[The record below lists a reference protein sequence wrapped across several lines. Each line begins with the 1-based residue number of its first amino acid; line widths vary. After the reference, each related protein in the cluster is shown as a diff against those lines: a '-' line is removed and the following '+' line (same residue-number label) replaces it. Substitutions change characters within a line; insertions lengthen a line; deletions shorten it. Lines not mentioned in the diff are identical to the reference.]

1 MVWPDLRC
9 APVVDLGNRHPLDES
24 RYIQG
29 KCKLVHKRRCIRA
42 LSETKRTEPAAATLR
57 PASLASN
64 ATSRADI
71 ARPDT
76 RASHRATHMTILGSP
91 EPHCAR
97 AHGHAIH
104 VLLLPAQA
112 WPSRQTPDS
121 RPREGAHTLRTHTAP
136 IGRRRSR
143 HPPYPTPRSRRS
155 RRRWPRRGHSRQARH
170 ASVRSMKTTYSEETL
185 HRSAFFRNRNLAR
198 FFFRPAGGRG
208 NAFPTLPHAPPCIPD
223 VRNTFLVKL
232 LSRP

>member
-1 MVWPDLRC
+1 MCTKGGAFAHSVRQKGPSLQRRRERR
-9 APVVDLGNRHPLDES
+9 APF
-24 RYIQG
+24 
-29 KCKLVHKRRCIRA
+29 
-42 LSETKRTEPAAATLR
+42 
-57 PASLASN
+57 ASN

-76 RASHRATHMTILGSP
+76 RASHGATHMTILGSP

-185 HRSAFFRNRNLAR
+185 HRSAFSLHVS
-198 FFFRPAGGRG
+198 
-208 NAFPTLPHAPPCIPD
+208 PTLGRECC
-223 VRNTFLVKL
+223 V
-232 LSRP
+232 